1 MIKTK
6 TKRSLKL
13 TALALII
20 SQALLHPA
28 LAEQQLSYNM
38 AKQSLAEAINA
49 YAAQNKL
56 TVVFDPVLV
65 KDKVSSGLQGEFS
78 IQQGLQTLLNE
89 NQLTYELE
97 DNIYYIRKV
106 GEVKKSTN
114 DTVMS
119 AASQAVEVTDKS
131 VELASNNNKLGII
144 GGRILAGDN
153 NNNLSGALVRIE
165 ETGQTT
171 KTDDLGNFQFSDI
184 PAGEYTLF
192 ISFIGYPSQ
201 SLNISLR
208 PGQKYIA
215 HYPMDKLAGNDL
227 ETIVI
232 YGSRSARAQALNL
245 QRTAENNSDVISAD
259 DLGNFSGTTFSEAL
273 RRVAGVSFQRDGL
286 TGDGTNVIVR
296 GMAPDMN
303 AVKLNGL
310 NLPVGNGSGR
320 SPDLSTLLADS
331 VSKISIHKSLLP
343 SQDSAGTGALIEV
356 ETRSPLSRPYR
367 YAGFTVEHGA
377 TSKDFAKDTLYSGTI
392 SGIFGQQENFG
403 LSASVQYRDRS
414 VENISYRNSLRF
426 GEYLPLDED
435 GLPTIDKMLQ
445 VSPLQNFPF
454 DGGGDKVYTNRLETN
469 FNHVENSTMAL
480 TVSGEWEVS
489 DDTNLKLDIQHSEGK
504 NTIYTLTDIFSAA
517 DEYVL
522 RPVAALNDEQRY
534 ALELDMQPGNESLY
548 RSQEYHYDRDLKKTS
563 DTYSFQ
569 GKTTLDKWE
578 FNYLLGYAQGKERH
592 PRSFTMRLRMPDSEA
607 KAEYFLPEATDVT
620 ENRILAAFAPRE
632 GDKMPIPL
640 FSEQGWAFINDPSQ
654 YTIDTAS
661 GELDDVHGKNQRKTA
676 KLSSRYNFEW
686 EHLKYLEAGVFYESA
701 EFSEY
706 LTRSQ
711 LGGGANVTSL
721 NLDFA
726 AQNLGCIGVQGPRF
740 YAITESAFKAFSNDL
755 DNQVAQF
762 DDLSLTPIVPHPDF
776 TKQFT
781 REDNFA
787 AYLQTKLEFD
797 KLEIIGGLRFN
808 QVEIDANNL
817 ISPTYVGPLLNGG
830 FGVDNEFIQQYS
842 KLVNQNNTSSNILP
856 RVLFNYRVN
865 DNTIYRGGYYKSVAR
880 PAISQLSTETQ
891 ISFINIPIPGPEGT
905 KPILQINTGNPALKP
920 AITHNFD
927 LGVEYYDNRV
937 GLIKLGGFYK
947 KTEYLL
953 QSNATFG
960 TVVLENVPFP
970 EHPYFQTAPYFDPA
984 NPENVFINGSSPV
997 NSDDDATLWGI
1008 ETHIEK
1014 QLVFL
1019 PGVWSG
1025 LGVYANYTYTHSSLT
1040 NHYNWEY
1047 PTDGQSEFDFRG
1059 PFNQQP
1065 EHSGTVALTYNK
1077 KGYDATLAYS
1087 YQSRRQQLFQPRGL
1101 VYFDESTDS
1110 LDFRI
1115 EKHFSLDEQH
1125 LRVYF
1130 EAADLLKGTDDA
1142 DVRNSTGGVDGTP
1155 KYYTSG
1161 VYLGGRSFKL
1171 GINASF

>member
-1 MIKTK
+1 MTKIKNK
-6 TKRSLKL
+6 HSLKV
-13 TALALII
+13 TALALLI
-20 SQALLHPA
+20 SQFLLTSA
-28 LAEQQLSYNM
+28 LAEQQLSYNL
-38 AKQSLAEAINA
+38 AKQSLAEAINT
-49 YAAQNKL
+49 YASQNKL
-56 TVVFDPVLV
+56 TVVFDPALV
-65 KDKVSSGLQGEFS
+65 KDKVSSGLQGVFS
-78 IQQGLQTLLNE
+78 VQQGLQTLLNE

-106 GEVKKSTN
+106 GEVKKSAN
-114 DTVMS
+114 GTVETVETS
-119 AASQAVEVTDKS
+119 PAEVT
-131 VELASNNNKLGII
+131 SNNNKLGII
-144 GGRILAGDN
+144 SGRILAGDN

-165 ETGQTT
+165 ETGLTT
-171 KTDDLGNFQFSDI
+171 KTDDLGNFQFSDL

-201 SLNISLR
+201 SINVSLR
-208 PGQKYIA
+208 PGQKYTA
-215 HYPMDKLAGNDL
+215 HFPMDKLAGNNM

-343 SQDSAGTGALIEV
+343 SQDSSGTGALIEV

-367 YAGFTVEHGA
+367 YAGFTLESGG
-377 TSKDFAKDTLYSGTI
+377 TSKNFAKDTLYSGTI

-403 LSASVQYRDRS
+403 LSASLQYRDRS
-414 VENISYRNSLRF
+414 VENISYNSGLRF
-426 GEYLPLDED
+426 GQYLPLDTD
-435 GLPTIDKMLQ
+435 GLPTLDKISQ
-445 VSPLQNFPF
+445 VNPLQNFPF
-454 DGGGDKVYTNRLETN
+454 NGGGDTVYTNRLETN
-469 FNHVENSTMAL
+469 FNYVENTTLAL
-480 TVSGEWEVS
+480 TISGEWEVS

-522 RPVAALNDEQRY
+522 LPIAALNYEQRY
-534 ALELDMQPGNESLY
+534 ALDLDMQPGNESLY
-548 RSQEYHYDRDLKKTS
+548 RNQEYHYDRDLKKTS

-592 PRSFTMRLRMPDSEA
+592 PNSFTMRLRMPDSEA
-607 KAEYFLPEATDVT
+607 KAEYFLPEATDAV
-620 ENRILAAFAPRE
+620 ENRILAAFAPRQ
-632 GDKMPIPL
+632 GDNIPIPL

-676 KLSSRYNFEW
+676 KLSSRYSFEW
-686 EHLKYLEAGVFYESA
+686 DNLKYLEAGIFYESA

-706 LTRSQ
+706 LTREQ
-711 LGGGANVTSL
+711 LGGGANVTTL

-726 AQNLGCIGVQGPRF
+726 AQNLSDIGLVGPQF
-740 YAITESAFKAFSNDL
+740 FAITESAFKAFSKDIY
-755 DNQVAQF
+755 NQVDQF
-762 DDLSLTPIVPHPDF
+762 DDLSLTAIQQHPDF
-776 TKQFT
+776 NKQFT
-781 REDNFA
+781 REDNLA
-787 AYLQTKLEFD
+787 AYLQSKLEFD

-817 ISPTYVGPLLNGG
+817 ISPTYIGPLLNGG

-842 KLVNQNNTSSNILP
+842 TLVNQTNTSSNALP
-856 RVLFNYRVN
+856 RLLFNYRVN

-927 LGVEYYDNRV
+927 IGLEYYDDQV

-947 KTEYLL
+947 KTENLL

-960 TVVLENVPFP
+960 TVVLKNVPFP
-970 EHPYFQTAPYFDPA
+970 DHPYFQTAPYFDPA
-984 NPENVFINGSSPV
+984 NPGNVFINGSSPV
-997 NSDDDATLWGI
+997 NSSDDATLWGI
-1008 ETHIEK
+1008 ETHVEK
-1014 QLVFL
+1014 QLMFL
-1019 PGVWSG
+1019 PGLWSG
-1025 LGVYANYTYTHSSLT
+1025 LGIYANYTYTHSSLT
-1040 NHYNWEY
+1040 NRYNWEY
-1047 PTDGQSEFDFRG
+1047 PTDGRSEFDFRG

-1065 EHSGTVALTYNK
+1065 EHSGTAALTYNK

-1115 EKHFSLDEQH
+1115 EKHFKLDEQN

-1142 DVRNSTGGVDGTP
+1142 DVRASTGGVNGSP
-1155 KYYTSG
+1155 KYYTRG

-1171 GINASF
+1171 GINTSF